1 MLPKVKRLTWTAYR
15 GKEDVGRL
23 GKGVVIELG
32 GGLSGSWS
40 PFYLSLSEN
49 CLSGAGG
56 RKRVVGTDGDG
67 PEEKRRCLSLRLS
80 IYISFLL
87 LFGRRVGKQARRK
100 TEWQSFFPLTL
111 PRYNTTRYFLGS
123 RLDGNRSTRG
133 TSRIDRPGKGALPID
148 LQSHR
153 SLPLRRDGMPLYR
166 PTEKKREPLKKEYS
180 CSSFILLSLKCQCL
194 RCEIVFS
201 SGPDVRALKEVN

>member
-1 MLPKVKRLTWTAYR
+1 MSR

-32 GGLSGSWS
+32 GGLSGSWP

-67 PEEKRRCLSLRLS
+67 PEEKRRCLSLRLFL
-80 IYISFLL
+80 YIFL
-87 LFGRRVGKQARRK
+87 FFCYSAEESGNRPRGRLSGKV
-100 TEWQSFFPLTL
+100 FFPLTL

-133 TSRIDRPGKGALPID
+133 TSRIDRPGKGVLPID

-153 SLPLRRDGMPLYR
+153 SLPLRRDVMPLYR
-166 PTEKKREPLKKEYS
+166 PTEKKESR
-180 CSSFILLSLKCQCL
+180 
-194 RCEIVFS
+194 
-201 SGPDVRALKEVN
+201 